1 MNTYRITYVY
11 MLGLQKIEGTDW
23 VEAKNESMA
32 LVAFGG
38 TCGAA
43 YRQRVFNNL
52 VSVTAVLETN

>member
-11 MLGLQKIEGTDW
+11 MLGLERISGTDW

-43 YRQRVFNNL
+43 YRQRIFDNL
-52 VSVTAVLETN
+52 VDVSTVLETN